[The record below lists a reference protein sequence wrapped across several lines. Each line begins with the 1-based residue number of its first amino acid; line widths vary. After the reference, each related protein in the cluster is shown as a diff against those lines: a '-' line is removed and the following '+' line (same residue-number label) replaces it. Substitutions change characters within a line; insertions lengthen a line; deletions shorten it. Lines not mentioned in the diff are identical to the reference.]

1 MEESIKKEK
10 DLKRCSI
17 IRCTKEVKTG
27 GLCGMHYT
35 RMQRGKDLYVPP
47 AERKVTYKF
56 DFSKADCLHFGC
68 SRKRAVRHYCQEHY
82 IELFK
87 VRFIKRSLMDGE
99 EASKAMRG

>member
-1 MEESIKKEK
+1 
-10 DLKRCSI
+10 
-17 IRCTKEVKTG
+17 
-27 GLCGMHYT
+27 MHYT
-35 RMQRGKDLYVPP
+35 RLQRGKDLYVPP
-47 AERKVTYKF
+47 AERKVTCASDF
-56 DFSKADCLHFGC
+56 DDSHCLYFGC